1 MRNSH
6 FYSCCRASTAASC
19 HSNSVVVYSIV
30 TGTVGAVWM
39 STRMKMRCRRSS
51 RGPWGAVWS
60 PLNRQ
65 RWVWLHLSTLPNIQR
80 KTSRKR
86 SGVKA
91 TAYSSM
97 TIRCSYPV
105 IYWKDHFDFH
115 RCQSCQWIKAE
126 VTTLVM
132 KVCIF
137 TLITLL
143 SVQVGIPQIKSLCF
157 FSRFWVLRG
166 WQRLW
171 EWRCRQFFP
180 HVPLQKRR

>member
-1 MRNSH
+1 MHNSH
-6 FYSCCRASTAASC
+6 FYSCCRASTAANC
-19 HSNSVVVYSIV
+19 HSNFVVVYSIV
-30 TGTVGAVWM
+30 TSTVGAVWM

-51 RGPWGAVWS
+51 RGPWGAAWS

-91 TAYSSM
+91 IVYSSM
-97 TIRCSYPV
+97 TIQMFLLCYSLKRSLWFPQMPEQPVDKSRSYYSGDEGLYFHSYTFSSPAGDSSDQV
-105 IYWKDHFDFH
+105 IM
-115 RCQSCQWIKAE
+115 
-126 VTTLVM
+126 L
-132 KVCIF
+132 
-137 TLITLL
+137 
-143 SVQVGIPQIKSLCF
+143 

-166 WQRLW
+166 WQHLW
-171 EWRCRQFFP
+171 EWRFRQFFP